1 MNNYITLEQ
10 AVNFFGD
17 RTERNI
23 EFLDLNKSNDSMD
36 EFETIDKLQDRLREA
51 RKEVSVI
58 QKQIDDLFKSL
69 FDRIKKFK
77 SQTGGIIDEK
87 V

>member
-17 RTERNI
+17 GTERNI